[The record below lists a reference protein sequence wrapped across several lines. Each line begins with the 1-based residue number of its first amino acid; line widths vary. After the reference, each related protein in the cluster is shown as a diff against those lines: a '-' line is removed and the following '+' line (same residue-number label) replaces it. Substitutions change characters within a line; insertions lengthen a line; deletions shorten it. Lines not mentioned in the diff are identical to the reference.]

1 MVQVEKIED
10 SQKRSKGHDVQEDA
24 GHKLVRPRHV
34 IDFRELGDDWE
45 LERHKREQNGEGDAN
60 LLRKVSLTINQ
71 DSNMRNDNKT
81 HEGHSVE
88 EGENRIKTRRDY
100 LAYIML

>member
-24 GHKLVRPRHV
+24 GYKLVRPRHV